1 MKFIIE
7 HLEPKLYE
15 WCLIEYEH
23 ISRIVGKGDL
33 IFTNIKNKRDENKL
47 KKFGTV
53 YDKKFSEMDFEKICI
68 LSQYTEKT
76 LTTNDKNKFEY
87 FVFGGILGDKPA
99 KKRTNILINSF
110 KKQKINFE
118 ERNLGNKQMPTDA
131 AVYAAKKVL
140 DGATLNELKFI
151 DEVEIEIN
159 ENESIIL
166 PFRFVVDDDKLII
179 NERLVEHLRKRK
191 GF

>member
-1 MKFIIE
+1 MKCIIE

-118 ERNLGNKQMPTDA
+118 ERNLGNRQMPTDA

-151 DEVEIEIN
+151 DEIEIEIN